1 MHRDPRRDMF
11 DIVLRY
17 RMEELLAEVD
27 DLEERLCRTPDED
40 MDPLPRAR
48 ALAALEGMRRY
59 LAEWLRGE
67 TELPTPAV

>member
-1 MHRDPRRDMF
+1 MHRDPRRDTF

-40 MDPLPRAR
+40 MDPFLRAK
-48 ALAALEGMRRY
+48 ALAALEGMRGY

-67 TELPTPAV
+67 TELPTPTV